1 MTLIHFLYFPVEEL
15 SENGATIAVQRN
27 SREKNVKAWWWV
39 GWDASP
45 LTLPSSSGDRSRR
58 EMGTPVVWG
67 REVENFE
74 GGSTW
79 MWTFKCLDLA
89 TCDSRSWC
97 AVGGTLWGSWES

>member
-1 MTLIHFLYFPVEEL
+1 
-15 SENGATIAVQRN
+15 
-27 SREKNVKAWWWV
+27 
-39 GWDASP
+39 
-45 LTLPSSSGDRSRR
+45 
-58 EMGTPVVWG
+58 MGTPVVWG